1 MPPTGTPIST
11 HERHDDTERLMSW
24 AGFPDLSRR
33 DTMPW
38 YQRTAVAVV
47 AGAVAVGGLVAL
59 VIAVVTVSDEST
71 HPITPPARIT
81 ASVTPLPAGP
91 SPAGVAP
98 AGPPPAVA
106 GGPPAVAGAPPAV
119 ADAPPAVAGGPPTD
133 APPPAVA
140 ATLPDD
146 LANPPTIVRESPAP
160 VPEAAP
166 GPDLPWWLHRLF
178 PHTFPAPM
186 PEPGG

>member
-1 MPPTGTPIST
+1 MPPTGSPISM

-24 AGFPDLSRR
+24 PGRPDLARR
-33 DTMPW
+33 VTMPW

-91 SPAGVAP
+91 SPAGVVP

-106 GGPPAVAGAPPAV
+106 GGPPAVAGG
-119 ADAPPAVAGGPPTD
+119 PPAVAGGPPAD

-140 ATLPDD
+140 GLPDD
-146 LANPPTIVRESPAP
+146 LTNPPTIVRESPVP
-160 VPEAAP
+160 VPEPAP
-166 GPDLPWWLHRLF
+166 APDWQWWLHRFF
-178 PHTFPAPM
+178 PNRFPAPA
-186 PEPGG
+186 PGPGG